1 MFRRYILLILSFF
14 FFSSCVTNK
23 DIDLFNIKNNTK
35 IKVFSDKTKISNG
48 DLLHVEIKSLTPNN
62 YDFFNKSHENSISR
76 LNNPYIYGYLVN
88 DSGYVSLPMLGEIH
102 IRGKSLEEAEKI
114 IKNIASDYFSN
125 PFVKLVLL
133 NFNVTVLGEVE
144 NPGSINIFEPSI
156 NLLDIIG
163 KVNGFTQM
171 ANRKK
176 IKIIRLGVEKPE
188 IFYVDLTDKKVANSN
203 KFFIKPGDIINVE
216 PIEKRFFV
224 VNNISTALSTIISS
238 LTLYFLLTNE

>member
-1 MFRRYILLILSFF
+1 
-14 FFSSCVTNK
+14 
-23 DIDLFNIKNNTK
+23 
-35 IKVFSDKTKISNG
+35 
-48 DLLHVEIKSLTPNN
+48 
-62 YDFFNKSHENSISR
+62 
-76 LNNPYIYGYLVN
+76 
-88 DSGYVSLPMLGEIH
+88 
-102 IRGKSLEEAEKI
+102 
-114 IKNIASDYFSN
+114 
-125 PFVKLVLL
+125 
-133 NFNVTVLGEVE
+133 
-144 NPGSINIFEPSI
+144 
-156 NLLDIIG
+156 
-163 KVNGFTQM
+163 M

>member
-1 MFRRYILLILSFF
+1 
-14 FFSSCVTNK
+14 
-23 DIDLFNIKNNTK
+23 
-35 IKVFSDKTKISNG
+35 
-48 DLLHVEIKSLTPNN
+48 
-62 YDFFNKSHENSISR
+62 
-76 LNNPYIYGYLVN
+76 
-88 DSGYVSLPMLGEIH
+88 MLGEIH
-102 IRGKSLEEAEKI
+102 VRGKSLEEAEKI

-144 NPGSINIFEPSI
+144 NPGLINIFEPSI

-203 KFFIKPGDIINVE
+203 KFFIKPGDIIYVE

>member
-1 MFRRYILLILSFF
+1 
-14 FFSSCVTNK
+14 
-23 DIDLFNIKNNTK
+23 
-35 IKVFSDKTKISNG
+35 
-48 DLLHVEIKSLTPNN
+48 
-62 YDFFNKSHENSISR
+62 
-76 LNNPYIYGYLVN
+76 
-88 DSGYVSLPMLGEIH
+88 MLGEIH
-102 IRGKSLEEAEKI
+102 VKGKSLEEAEKI

-144 NPGSINIFEPSI
+144 NPGLINIFEPSI

-216 PIEKRFFV
+216 PIEKRF
-224 VNNISTALSTIISS
+224 L
-238 LTLYFLLTNE
+238 

>member
-1 MFRRYILLILSFF
+1 MIARDLIPNFLS
-14 FFSSCVTNK
+14 K
-23 DIDLFNIKNNTK
+23 KLWGDREKYGFNPVMQDPQWIEWQERQLEFYK
-35 IKVFSDKTKISNG
+35 
-48 DLLHVEIKSLTPNN
+48 
-62 YDFFNKSHENSISR
+62 
-76 LNNPYIYGYLVN
+76 LNQRKGIGSLVN
-88 DSGYVSLPMLGEIH
+88 DSGYVSLPVLGEIYVS
-102 IRGKSLEEAEKI
+102 GKSLEEAEKI
-114 IKNIASDYFSN
+114 IKNIANDYFSN

-133 NFNVTVLGEVE
+133 NFNVTVLGEVV

-203 KFFIKPGDIINVE
+203 KFFIKPGDIIYVE

>member
-1 MFRRYILLILSFF
+1 
-14 FFSSCVTNK
+14 
-23 DIDLFNIKNNTK
+23 
-35 IKVFSDKTKISNG
+35 
-48 DLLHVEIKSLTPNN
+48 
-62 YDFFNKSHENSISR
+62 
-76 LNNPYIYGYLVN
+76 
-88 DSGYVSLPMLGEIH
+88 MLGEIYVK
-102 IRGKSLEEAEKI
+102 GKSLEEAEKI

-144 NPGSINIFEPSI
+144 NPGLINIFEPSI